1 MRKDPRAPHPSL
13 ARGGTLHEGHDDRGC
28 TGSLGES
35 VYAELDRRLAPVDAA
50 RIAAYP
56 GERPDRQPVHTC
68 YVPADAVVPGIA
80 QAWGAAALAAL
91 DEHGLPDLGL
101 DPALVE
107 EVLPRVRRKLAAE
120 PVEDLRVDAE
130 DGYRGIPDAEDDDV
144 RRAAAAMAGDVA
156 AGAAPPSVGIRAK
169 SLEAPTRRRGVRS
182 LDLFLGT
189 FGAESPGRA
198 VVTLP
203 KVTDVEQVA
212 AFLPVLD
219 ALEAAHGVAVDLELQ
234 IETPQAV
241 LGPDGAAT
249 LARMVHAAGPRL
261 TGLHYG
267 TYDYSAALGI
277 AAAHQASDHPAAD
290 FAKQLMQVAVAG
302 TRARAVDGSTN
313 VLPVG
318 SREAV
323 HDAWRLHA
331 GLVRRA
337 LERGFYQ
344 GWDLHPAQLVTRY
357 TATYAFFR
365 AALPAAAGRLTAYL
379 DRAGT
384 GVLDEPATARALA
397 GVLLRGLDCG
407 ALDEAEIRAAGGP
420 DRAVVDKVAGRRPGG
435 S

>member
-1 MRKDPRAPHPSL
+1 M
-13 ARGGTLHEGHDDRGC
+13 TLPE
-28 TGSLGES
+28 EI
-35 VYAELDRRLAPVDAA
+35 YAELDRRLTPGDALRLA
-50 RIAAYP
+50 RYP
-56 GERPDRQPVHTC
+56 GDWPERQPVHTC
-68 YVPADAVVPGIA
+68 YVPADAVVPDLA
-80 QAWGAAALAAL
+80 RAWGSAALEAL

-107 EVLPRVRRKLAAE
+107 ELVPRVRRKLANE

-130 DGYRGIPDAEDDDV
+130 DGYRGVPDAEDDDV
-144 RRAAAAMAGDVA
+144 RRAAEVVA
-156 AGAAPPSVGIRAK
+156 ADRAAGTAAPSVGIRGK
-169 SLEAPTRRRGVRS
+169 SLEASTRRRGVRS
-182 LDLFLGT
+182 LDVFLGAL
-189 FGAESPGRA
+189 GGRRA

-219 ALEAAHGVAVDLELQ
+219 ALEAAHGVALDLELQ

-290 FAKQLMQVAVAG
+290 FAKQLMQVAVAATG
-302 TRARAVDGSTN
+302 AHAVDGSTN

-318 SREAV
+318 PREQVHAAWQLHSR
-323 HDAWRLHA
+323 
-331 GLVRRA
+331 LVRRA
-337 LERGFYQ
+337 LHRGFYQ

-357 TATYAFFR
+357 VATYAFFR
-365 AALPAAAGRLTAYL
+365 AAVPDAGARLAAYL
-379 DRAGT
+379 DRADG
-384 GVLDEPATARALA
+384 GILDEPATARALA

-407 ALDEAEIRAAGGP
+407 AVDEAEVQAAGGP
-420 DRAVVDKVAGRRPGG
+420 DRAVLD
-435 S
+435 

>member
-1 MRKDPRAPHPSL
+1 MSI
-13 ARGGTLHEGHDDRGC
+13 
-28 TGSLGES
+28 GEEI
-35 VYAELDRRLAPVDAA
+35 YAELDRRLGPVDAA
-50 RIAAYP
+50 RLAAFP
-56 GERPDRQPVHTC
+56 GERPERQPVHTC
-68 YVPADAVVPGIA
+68 YVPADAVVPGLA
-80 QAWGAAALAAL
+80 AAWGAAALQAL

-107 EVLPRVRRKLAAE
+107 QVLPRVRAKLAAE

-130 DGYRGIPDAEDDDV
+130 DGYRGSPDAEDDDV
-144 RRAAAAMAGDVA
+144 ARAAAAVA
-156 AGAAPPSVGIRAK
+156 ADLGAGTAPPSIGIRAK
-169 SLEAPTRRRGVRS
+169 SLEAPTRRRGVRT
-182 LDLFLGT
+182 LDLFLGP

-203 KVTDVEQVA
+203 KVTDVEQVR

-219 ALEAAHGVAVDLELQ
+219 ALEDVSGVRLDLELQ

-249 LARMVHAAGPRL
+249 AARMVHAAGPRL
-261 TGLHYG
+261 IGLHYG

-290 FAKQLMQVAVAG
+290 FAKQVMQVAVAG
-302 TRARAVDGSTN
+302 TGARAVDGSTN
-313 VLPVG
+313 VLPAG
-318 SREAV
+318 DREQV
-323 HDAWRLHA
+323 HDAWRVHA

-365 AALPAAAGRLTAYL
+365 AALPAAAARLAGYL
-379 DRAGT
+379 DRTDG

-397 GVLLRGLDCG
+397 GVVIRGLDCG
-407 ALDEAEIRAAGGP
+407 AVDEQDVRAEGGP
-420 DRAVVDKVAGRRPGG
+420 DRATLDRLRRPAGPRPARLPSG
-435 S
+435 P